1 VGKDGR
7 AMSWRDRVVAD
18 KAVLGGKPVVRGTRL
33 AVDFVLDLLAAG
45 WSETQVLAEYPQ
57 LAREDVLACLAS
69 RPSLSA
75 RSGSTR
81 CRPPDACACSPTR
94 TCRGRSP

>member
-57 LAREDVLACLAS
+57 LAREDVLACLAYAAES
-69 RPSLSA
+69 VREERVHPLPA
-75 RSGSTR
+75 
-81 CRPPDACACSPTR
+81 A
-94 TCRGRSP
+94 